1 MKNYTVTLIVTETHY
16 LTLEAKN
23 KEDAKKQAESYG
35 VNSFDAHST
44 TVEAVSAEEEKLWA

>member
-16 LTLEAKN
+16 LNLKAKN
-23 KEDAKKQAESYG
+23 KEHAKEQAESYG

>member
-16 LTLEAKN
+16 LNLKAKN
-23 KEDAKKQAESYG
+23 KEDAKEQAESYG

-44 TVEAVSAEEEKLWA
+44 TVEAVSAKEEKLWA